1 MNPLGIIVYCGVLM
15 SISSFA
21 IDITLPAF
29 PEMVGRLEA
38 PYATIQ
44 WTVTAYMF
52 AAGLAQLVWG
62 PASDRF
68 GRRPIMA
75 IGLSVF
81 LLGSVLTSIAPT
93 IEWLLAGRLVQGLG
107 AAAAIVL
114 ARAILRDLYSGQE
127 LARNLALA
135 WAIFAVGPILAPLAG
150 AGVLVPFGWRAVYAL
165 LGLIGIGLL
174 LPLIWLRETIP
185 HRSADALRPVVLW
198 RGLVRVFAHPQSR
211 YFLLLS
217 GPVMAVMV
225 FNLSALPRVYDVS
238 FGVTGVG
245 FALLFALHGTGIVVG
260 QLVNRRMIPILGTVP
275 AMLVANGILILSAAL
290 MVLFTLA
297 GWINAYLMTAMLIL
311 FATGYLVVFS
321 NASALVLDPHG
332 EIAGFAAAVFGVTSQ
347 IGAALIVSVLVVF
360 AGGSALA
367 YSFLLLCVC
376 VATFALIAWWHL
388 QHGNGRAIKPL

>member
-1 MNPLGIIVYCGVLM
+1 LSQLAIIIYCGVLM

-29 PEMVGRLEA
+29 PEMVGRLDA
-38 PYATIQ
+38 PYSTIQ

-68 GRRPIMA
+68 GRRPVMA
-75 IGLSVF
+75 AGLSVF
-81 LLGSVLTSIAPT
+81 LAGSVVTVFAPS
-93 IEWLLAGRLVQGLG
+93 IEWLLAGRAVQGLG

-135 WAIFAVGPILAPLAG
+135 WAIFAVGPILAPLVG
-150 AGVLVPFGWRAVYAL
+150 ALVLVPFGWRAVYVM
-165 LGLIGIGLL
+165 LGLIGIGLI
-174 LPLIWLRETIP
+174 LPLIWLRETIA
-185 HRSADALRPVVLW
+185 HRSQDALRPDVLMQ
-198 RGLVRVFAHPQSR
+198 RLKRLFVHPQSR

-217 GPVMAVMV
+217 GLVMSIMV
-225 FNLSALPRVYDVS
+225 FNLSALPRVYDIS

-245 FALLFALHGTGIVVG
+245 FAVLFALHGTGIIVG
-260 QLVNRRMIPILGTVP
+260 QLINRRLIPVLGTVP
-275 AMLVANGILILSAAL
+275 AMLVANAVMILSAAL
-290 MVLFTLA
+290 MLGFTMA
-297 GWINAYLMTAMLIL
+297 GVISAYLMSAMLVL

-321 NASALVLDPHG
+321 NASAMVLDPHG
-332 EIAGFAAAVFGVTSQ
+332 DIAGFAAAFFGVFSQ
-347 IGAALIVSVLVVF
+347 IGAAVIVSVLVLV

-367 YSFLLLCVC
+367 YTAVLLCVC
-376 VATFALIAWWHL
+376 VASFMAVGWWQVRHA
-388 QHGNGRAIKPL
+388 GRTASQSI